1 MQVEALVDSGA
12 TTTFINKSVV
22 ETHNLVTYR
31 LATPFNV
38 INADGTSNKHGRIQD
53 SVRAYL
59 EIGSHK
65 SNNHMLVTDLGNKDM
80 IIGMT
85 FLRKHN
91 PEIDWAA
98 GEWRFTRCPDSC
110 SHRARK
116 ISRISHDEIDALE
129 MKRWEPWD
137 DPLDYL
143 GEDCPE
149 NPYISWLDKSQ
160 PEELEVVEIIA
171 AMSAKDVEVFDDEDS
186 GENWKSLVPE
196 HLWEFGDVFSKKKS
210 ERMPTHKPY
219 DHAIEF
225 EENAS
230 LPKPAKLYPM
240 SPMERNSL
248 DQWIDEELRKVYI
261 RPSKSPI
268 AAPVFFVK
276 KKDGSLR
283 LVQDYRKL
291 NEITVKNRYPIPRI
305 TDLID
310 SLSQASIFT
319 KIDLRWGYN
328 NVRIKKGDEWKT
340 AFVTHRG
347 LFEAKVMYFGFSN
360 APATFQAMMNDLL
373 SDLI

>member
-116 ISRISHDEIDALE
+116 ISRISHDEIDDLE
-129 MKRWEPWD
+129 MKR
-137 DPLDYL
+137 
-143 GEDCPE
+143 
-149 NPYISWLDKSQ
+149 
-160 PEELEVVEIIA
+160 
-171 AMSAKDVEVFDDEDS
+171 
-186 GENWKSLVPE
+186 
-196 HLWEFGDVFSKKKS
+196 
-210 ERMPTHKPY
+210 
-219 DHAIEF
+219 
-225 EENAS
+225 
-230 LPKPAKLYPM
+230 
-240 SPMERNSL
+240 
-248 DQWIDEELRKVYI
+248 
-261 RPSKSPI
+261 
-268 AAPVFFVK
+268 
-276 KKDGSLR
+276 
-283 LVQDYRKL
+283 
-291 NEITVKNRYPIPRI
+291 
-305 TDLID
+305 
-310 SLSQASIFT
+310 
-319 KIDLRWGYN
+319 
-328 NVRIKKGDEWKT
+328 
-340 AFVTHRG
+340 
-347 LFEAKVMYFGFSN
+347 
-360 APATFQAMMNDLL
+360 
-373 SDLI
+373 